1 MAKYRLDK
9 VEAMTDGSGLVRF
22 DVWALDLNGA
32 VIPSRHKDVL
42 VPQAEL
48 AVALALTGAAKVT
61 AVKNLLVKHAGPGW
75 DNAGLTAEALENLKA
90 AQQAAAVNAWI
101 TVPVEFAL

>member
-1 MAKYRLDK
+1 MAMYRCDK

-22 DVWALDLNGA
+22 DVWALDANGA

-48 AVALALTGAAKVT
+48 AVALAITGAAKVT
-61 AVKNLLVKHAGPGW
+61 AVKTLLLKYAGPGW
-75 DNAGLTAEALENLKA
+75 DNAGLTAEALANLQA